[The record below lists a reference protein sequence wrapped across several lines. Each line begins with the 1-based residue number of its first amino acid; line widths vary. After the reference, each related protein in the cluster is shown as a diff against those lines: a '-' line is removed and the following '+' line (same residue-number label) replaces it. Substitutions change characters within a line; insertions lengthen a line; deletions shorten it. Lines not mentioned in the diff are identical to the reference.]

1 MDILYP
7 DLVMQATGSSGQ
19 NRRGFM
25 RPSWDEYF
33 MDIAELVRTR
43 STCLRRKVGAVIVKD
58 NRILTTG
65 YNGAPPGAKHC
76 EEVGC
81 LRQTMGI
88 PSGERQELCR
98 ALHGEQN
105 AVIQA
110 AKYGISIEGA
120 SIYTTT
126 YPCVICAKI
135 LIGAGIKRIVYKEG
149 YPDELSVKFLNES
162 GIEVVHFE

>member
-1 MDILYP
+1 
-7 DLVMQATGSSGQ
+7 
-19 NRRGFM
+19 
-25 RPSWDEYF
+25 

-43 STCLRRKVGAVIVKD
+43 STCLRRQVGAVIVKD

-81 LRQTMGI
+81 LRQKMGV

-110 AKYGISIEGA
+110 AKYGIPIDGA
-120 SIYTTT
+120 TIYTTT

-135 LIGAGIKRIVYKEG
+135 LIGAGIKRIVYSEG

-162 GIEVVHFE
+162 GIEVAYLE

>member
-1 MDILYP
+1 
-7 DLVMQATGSSGQ
+7 MQVTDSLEQ
-19 NRRGFM
+19 NNVKLI

-33 MDIAELVRTR
+33 MEIAELVKKR
-43 STCLRRKVGAVIVKD
+43 STCLRRKIGAVIVKD

-76 EEVGC
+76 DEVGC
-81 LRQTMGI
+81 LREIMSI

-98 ALHGEQN
+98 ALHAEQN

-110 AKYGISIEGA
+110 AKYGIPIEG
-120 SIYTTT
+120 STIYTTT

-135 LIGAGIKRIVYKEG
+135 LIASNIKRIVYKG
-149 YPDELSVKFLNES
+149 AYPDELSKTFLNDSTIIIDKYEDCS
-162 GIEVVHFE
+162 IK

>member
-1 MDILYP
+1 
-7 DLVMQATGSSGQ
+7 
-19 NRRGFM
+19 M

-33 MDIAELVRTR
+33 MGIAELVRTR
-43 STCLRRKVGAVIVKD
+43 STCLRRKVGAVIVLD

-81 LRQTMGI
+81 LREQMGI
-88 PSGERQELCR
+88 PSGERHELCR

-110 AKYGISIEGA
+110 AKYGISINGA
-120 SIYTTT
+120 TIYTTT
-126 YPCVICAKI
+126 YPCVICTKI
-135 LIGAGIKRIVYKEG
+135 LISSGIRKIVFREG
-149 YPDELSVKFLNES
+149 YPDESSAKFLNES
-162 GIEVVHFE
+162 KVEVYQYCK